1 MPAALRLPL
10 PWIVAIAVLIVAW
23 PWPQAPA
30 GAQSGSAVA
39 EPAIPDKLF
48 KELDLIRPGGT
59 RAERDFEVSTLG
71 GGSFSLAKHRGKV
84 VFLNF
89 WATWCKPCI
98 EEMPA
103 IERLGRRFA
112 NDPFVVLAVSRDPN
126 SGRVGPFLA
135 EHRVTLPVG
144 LDPTGDL
151 AKSFG
156 VRVLPTTVIIDRNG
170 YVAAI
175 AFGPRAWDGK
185 ASIALIEAM
194 IR

>member
-1 MPAALRLPL
+1 M
-10 PWIVAIAVLIVAW
+10 
-23 PWPQAPA
+23 
-30 GAQSGSAVA
+30 
-39 EPAIPDKLF
+39 
-48 KELDLIRPGGT
+48 KELGLIRPGGVRT
-59 RAERDFEVSTLG
+59 EKDFDIPTLG
-71 GGSFSLAKHRGKV
+71 GGTFRLAKHRGHV

-103 IERLGRRFA
+103 IERLWRRNA
-112 NDPFVVLAVSRDPN
+112 NGPLVVLAVSGDPN

-144 LDPTGDL
+144 LDPAGEV
-151 AKSFG
+151 AKSLG
-156 VRVLPTTVIIDRNG
+156 VRTLPTTVIIDRNG

-185 ASIALIEAM
+185 ASMALIEAM
-194 IR
+194 MR